1 MKFSDTINGSIK
13 KFGKGMLAIFAIKLL
28 LFIGAFAIQS
38 CQTDSIEDSTNI
50 EQELALSKF
59 ESLVRTST
67 TKIQSVVSKQEN
79 LLLSRSASTT
89 DVSTQAEEE
98 VKEALIPLIEGS
110 RELFH
115 AFELSDNDIEEIL
128 DNGDSSTLAMLGLT
142 FLAYSNESKNNN
154 DTASLD
160 LLNSVFNIQTANAQ
174 DWGAIG
180 GCAIGA
186 LGLDSLGTLKD
197 ALQGKKVAKKF
208 VAGLSGW
215 GTAILVA
222 EFAIC
227 VGVAHAF

>member
-67 TKIQSVVSKQEN
+67 PKIQSVVSKQEN